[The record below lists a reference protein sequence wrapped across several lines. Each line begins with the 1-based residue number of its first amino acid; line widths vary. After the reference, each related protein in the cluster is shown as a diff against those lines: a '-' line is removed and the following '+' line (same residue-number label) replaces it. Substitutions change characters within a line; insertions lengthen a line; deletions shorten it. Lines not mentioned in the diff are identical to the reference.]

1 MPTLQ
6 TPSLEVHSLR
16 FNHSA
21 SSHAFQLSE
30 YTDSFIYVFNVV
42 NGQLNELRFVIFMVN
57 LKSRSCWLILL
68 VDGKTRRNCRP
79 CRDSNKHFM
88 LNYSGLEQKEE
99 QDFPAQW
106 PGDPT
111 KRSHRRPPQLNHHNA
126 HPPRIGK
133 AGSGILV
140 QLVKVPGAWPQRGAE
155 LLLAREEMHN
165 HPFFTSFFSS
175 LSFGKLS
182 GN

>member
-1 MPTLQ
+1 MPTLL
-6 TPSLEVHSLR
+6 TPSLEVHSLG
-16 FNHSA
+16 FNRSA
-21 SSHAFQLSE
+21 SSHAFQPSE

-57 LKSRSCWLILL
+57 LKFLSCWLILL

-99 QDFPAQW
+99 QDFLAQW

-111 KRSHRRPPQLNHHNA
+111 KIPHRRGPQLNPRHNA

-133 AGSGILV
+133 GPLGHPSPACEGPWCSASKGCRAS
-140 QLVKVPGAWPQRGAE
+140 PGKRRDA
-155 LLLAREEMHN
+155 
-165 HPFFTSFFSS
+165 
-175 LSFGKLS
+175 
-182 GN
+182 